1 VFFVDVD
8 IMTTDQLK
16 EVLGNYKW
24 TLLVALIMFAMVG
37 FGYKLARIIDEGD
50 SKKVQAQQETIAI
63 LSEENHA
70 LTTKV
75 NQLEVAMELA
85 ALTTKVNQ
93 LEVAMELATLETESI
108 TNTLSEQKKEL
119 EAQQEL
125 LSFYERVV
133 APEKTDEGFAI
144 EGVEVFKLSDNTYQ
158 LRLVLLQSKQQK
170 AVINGSLDIAVVGQR
185 NGEVITLKSGESSLL
200 AEDIKYRFR
209 FFQAVN
215 VTLTIEEDINP
226 ETISFSTT
234 VYQYKTRKGSYE
246 ISVPWNEAL
255 SVEIE

>member
-1 VFFVDVD
+1 MFFVDVD

-50 SKKVQAQQETIAI
+50 SKKVQAQRETIAI

-85 ALTTKVNQ
+85 
-93 LEVAMELATLETESI
+93 TLETESI
-108 TNTLSEQKKEL
+108 TNTLGEQKKEI

-185 NGEVITLKSGESSLL
+185 NGEAITLKSGESSLL

-215 VTLTIEEDINP
+215 VTLIIEEDINP
-226 ETISFSTT
+226 ESIAFSTT
-234 VYQYKTRKGSYE
+234 VYQYKTRKGNYE

>member
-1 VFFVDVD
+1 MFFVDVD

-85 ALTTKVNQ
+85 
-93 LEVAMELATLETESI
+93 TLETESI
-108 TNTLSEQKKEL
+108 TNTLGEQKKEL

-226 ETISFSTT
+226 ESFSFSTT
-234 VYQYKTRKGSYE
+234 VYQYKTRKGNYE

>member
-1 VFFVDVD
+1 MFFVDVD

-85 ALTTKVNQ
+85 
-93 LEVAMELATLETESI
+93 TLETESI
-108 TNTLSEQKKEL
+108 TNTLGEQKKEL

-185 NGEVITLKSGESSLL
+185 NGEAFTLKSGESSLL

-215 VTLTIEEDINP
+215 ATLTIEEDINP
-226 ETISFSTT
+226 ESISFSTT
-234 VYQYKTRKGSYE
+234 VYQYKTRKGNYE

>member
-1 VFFVDVD
+1 MFFVDVD

-63 LSEENHA
+63 LSEENH
-70 LTTKV
+70 
-75 NQLEVAMELA
+75 

-185 NGEVITLKSGESSLL
+185 NGEAFTLKSGESSLL

-215 VTLTIEEDINP
+215 ATLTIEEDINP
-226 ETISFSTT
+226 ESISFSTT
-234 VYQYKTRKGSYE
+234 VYQYKTRKGNYE

>member
-85 ALTTKVNQ
+85 
-93 LEVAMELATLETESI
+93 TLETESI
-108 TNTLSEQKKEL
+108 TNTLGEQKKEL

-185 NGEVITLKSGESSLL
+185 NGEAITLKSGESSLL

-215 VTLTIEEDINP
+215 ATLTIEEDINP
-226 ETISFSTT
+226 ESISFSTT
-234 VYQYKTRKGSYE
+234 VYQYKTRKGNYE

>member
-1 VFFVDVD
+1 
-8 IMTTDQLK
+8 MTTDQLK

-85 ALTTKVNQ
+85 
-93 LEVAMELATLETESI
+93 TLETESI
-108 TNTLSEQKKEL
+108 TNTLGEQKKEL

-185 NGEVITLKSGESSLL
+185 NGEAFTLKSGESSLL

-215 VTLTIEEDINP
+215 VTLIIEEDINP
-226 ETISFSTT
+226 ESIAFATT
-234 VYQYKTRKGSYE
+234 VYQYKTRKGNYE
-246 ISVPWNEAL
+246 ISVPWSEAL

>member
-1 VFFVDVD
+1 
-8 IMTTDQLK
+8 MTTDQLK

-85 ALTTKVNQ
+85 
-93 LEVAMELATLETESI
+93 TLETESI
-108 TNTLSEQKKEL
+108 TNTLGEQKKEI

-185 NGEVITLKSGESSLL
+185 NGEAITLKSGESSLL

-215 VTLTIEEDINP
+215 ATLTIEEDINP
-226 ETISFSTT
+226 ESISFSTT
-234 VYQYKTRKGSYE
+234 VYQYKTRKGNYE

>member
-1 VFFVDVD
+1 MFFVDVD

-50 SKKVQAQQETIAI
+50 NKKVQAQQETIAI

-85 ALTTKVNQ
+85 
-93 LEVAMELATLETESI
+93 TLETESI
-108 TNTLSEQKKEL
+108 TNTLGEQKKEL

-185 NGEVITLKSGESSLL
+185 NGEAITLKSGESSLL

-226 ETISFSTT
+226 ESISFSTT
-234 VYQYKTRKGSYE
+234 VYQYKTRKGNYE

>member
-1 VFFVDVD
+1 MFFVDVD

-63 LSEENHA
+63 LSEENH
-70 LTTKV
+70 
-75 NQLEVAMELA
+75 

-234 VYQYKTRKGSYE
+234 VYQYKTRKGNYE

>member
-1 VFFVDVD
+1 VFFVDED

-63 LSEENHA
+63 LSEENH
-70 LTTKV
+70 
-75 NQLEVAMELA
+75 

-234 VYQYKTRKGSYE
+234 VYQYKTRKGNYE

>member
-1 VFFVDVD
+1 MFFVDVD

-85 ALTTKVNQ
+85 
-93 LEVAMELATLETESI
+93 TLETESI
-108 TNTLSEQKKEL
+108 TNTLGEQKKEL

-170 AVINGSLDIAVVGQR
+170 ALINGNLDIAVVGQR
-185 NGEVITLKSGESSLL
+185 NGEAITLKSGESSLL
-200 AEDIKYRFR
+200 AEDINYRFR

-226 ETISFSTT
+226 ESISFSTT
-234 VYQYKTRKGSYE
+234 VYQYKTRKGNYE

>member
-1 VFFVDVD
+1 MFFVDVD

-63 LSEENHA
+63 LSEENH
-70 LTTKV
+70 
-75 NQLEVAMELA
+75 

-215 VTLTIEEDINP
+215 VTLTIEEGINP
-226 ETISFSTT
+226 ESISFSTT
-234 VYQYKTRKGSYE
+234 VYQYKTRKGNYE

>member
-1 VFFVDVD
+1 MFFVDVD

-85 ALTTKVNQ
+85 
-93 LEVAMELATLETESI
+93 TLETESI
-108 TNTLSEQKKEL
+108 TNTLGEQKKEL

-170 AVINGSLDIAVVGQR
+170 AVINGNLDIAVVGQR
-185 NGEVITLKSGESSLL
+185 NSEAITLKSGESSLL

-215 VTLTIEEDINP
+215 VTLIIEEDINP
-226 ETISFSTT
+226 ESISFSTT
-234 VYQYKTRKGSYE
+234 VYQYKTRKGNYE

>member
-1 VFFVDVD
+1 MFFVDVD

-85 ALTTKVNQ
+85 
-93 LEVAMELATLETESI
+93 TLETESI
-108 TNTLSEQKKEL
+108 TNTLGEQKKEL

-185 NGEVITLKSGESSLL
+185 NGEAITLKSGESSLL

-226 ETISFSTT
+226 ESISFSTT
-234 VYQYKTRKGSYE
+234 VYQYKTRKGNYE
-246 ISVPWNEAL
+246 ISVPWSDAL

>member
-1 VFFVDVD
+1 MFFVDVD

-63 LSEENHA
+63 VSEENH
-70 LTTKV
+70 
-75 NQLEVAMELA
+75 

-108 TNTLSEQKKEL
+108 TNTLGEQKKEI

-185 NGEVITLKSGESSLL
+185 NGEAITLKSGESSLL

-215 VTLTIEEDINP
+215 ATLTIEEDINP
-226 ETISFSTT
+226 ESISFSTT
-234 VYQYKTRKGSYE
+234 VYQYKTRKGNYE

>member
-1 VFFVDVD
+1 MFFVDVD

-50 SKKVQAQQETIAI
+50 SKKAQAQQETIAI

-85 ALTTKVNQ
+85 
-93 LEVAMELATLETESI
+93 TLETESI
-108 TNTLSEQKKEL
+108 TNTLGEQKKEL

-185 NGEVITLKSGESSLL
+185 NGEAITLKSGESSLL

-215 VTLTIEEDINP
+215 VTLIIEEDINP
-226 ETISFSTT
+226 ESIAFSTT
-234 VYQYKTRKGSYE
+234 VYQYKTRKGNYE

>member
-1 VFFVDVD
+1 MFFVDVD

-50 SKKVQAQQETIAI
+50 SKKVQAQRETIAI

-85 ALTTKVNQ
+85 
-93 LEVAMELATLETESI
+93 TLETESI
-108 TNTLSEQKKEL
+108 TNTLGEQKKEL

-185 NGEVITLKSGESSLL
+185 NGEAITLKSGESSLL

-234 VYQYKTRKGSYE
+234 VYQYKTRKGNYE

>member
-1 VFFVDVD
+1 MFFVDVD

-85 ALTTKVNQ
+85 
-93 LEVAMELATLETESI
+93 TLETESI
-108 TNTLSEQKKEL
+108 TNTLGEQKKEL
-119 EAQQEL
+119 EVQQEL

-234 VYQYKTRKGSYE
+234 VYQYKTRKGNYE

>member
-1 VFFVDVD
+1 MFFVDVD

-85 ALTTKVNQ
+85 
-93 LEVAMELATLETESI
+93 TLETESI
-108 TNTLSEQKKEL
+108 TNTLGEQKKEL

-170 AVINGSLDIAVVGQR
+170 AVINGSLDIAAVGQR

-226 ETISFSTT
+226 ESISFSTT
-234 VYQYKTRKGSYE
+234 VYQYKTRKGNYE

>member
-85 ALTTKVNQ
+85 
-93 LEVAMELATLETESI
+93 TLETESI
-108 TNTLSEQKKEL
+108 TNTLGEQKKEL

-185 NGEVITLKSGESSLL
+185 NGEAITLKSGESSLL

-215 VTLTIEEDINP
+215 VTLIIEEDINP
-226 ETISFSTT
+226 ESIAFSTT
-234 VYQYKTRKGSYE
+234 VYQYKTRKGNYE

>member
-1 VFFVDVD
+1 MFFVDVD

-63 LSEENHA
+63 LSEENH
-70 LTTKV
+70 
-75 NQLEVAMELA
+75 

-209 FFQAVN
+209 FFQVVN

-234 VYQYKTRKGSYE
+234 VYQYKTRKGNYE

>member
-1 VFFVDVD
+1 
-8 IMTTDQLK
+8 MTTDQLK

-85 ALTTKVNQ
+85 
-93 LEVAMELATLETESI
+93 TLETESI
-108 TNTLSEQKKEL
+108 TNTLGEQKKEL

-215 VTLTIEEDINP
+215 VTLTIEEDI
-226 ETISFSTT
+226 
-234 VYQYKTRKGSYE
+234 
-246 ISVPWNEAL
+246 
-255 SVEIE
+255 

>member
-1 VFFVDVD
+1 MFFVDVD

-70 LTTKV
+70 LTI
-75 NQLEVAMELA
+75 
-85 ALTTKVNQ
+85 KVNQ

-108 TNTLSEQKKEL
+108 TNTLGEQKKEI

-185 NGEVITLKSGESSLL
+185 NGEAITLKWGESSLL

-215 VTLTIEEDINP
+215 ATLTIEEDINP
-226 ETISFSTT
+226 ESISFSTT
-234 VYQYKTRKGSYE
+234 VYQYKTRKGNYE

>member
-1 VFFVDVD
+1 
-8 IMTTDQLK
+8 MTTDQLK

-63 LSEENHA
+63 LSEENH
-70 LTTKV
+70 
-75 NQLEVAMELA
+75 

-234 VYQYKTRKGSYE
+234 VYQYKTRKGNYE
-246 ISVPWNEAL
+246 
-255 SVEIE
+255 

>member
-1 VFFVDVD
+1 MFFVDVD

-50 SKKVQAQQETIAI
+50 SKKVQAQKETIAI
-63 LSEENHA
+63 LSEENY
-70 LTTKV
+70 
-75 NQLEVAMELA
+75 

-108 TNTLSEQKKEL
+108 INTLGEQKKEL

-234 VYQYKTRKGSYE
+234 VYQYKTRKGNYE

>member
-1 VFFVDVD
+1 MFFVDVD

-85 ALTTKVNQ
+85 
-93 LEVAMELATLETESI
+93 TLETESI
-108 TNTLSEQKKEL
+108 TNTLGEQKKEL

-170 AVINGSLDIAVVGQR
+170 AVINGSLDIAVVGER
-185 NGEVITLKSGESSLL
+185 NSEAITLKSGESSLL

-215 VTLTIEEDINP
+215 ATLTIEEDINP
-226 ETISFSTT
+226 ESIAFSTT
-234 VYQYKTRKGSYE
+234 VYQYKTRKGNYE

>member
-1 VFFVDVD
+1 MFFVDVD

-85 ALTTKVNQ
+85 
-93 LEVAMELATLETESI
+93 TLETESI
-108 TNTLSEQKKEL
+108 TNTLGEQKKEI

-185 NGEVITLKSGESSLL
+185 NGEAFTLKSGESSLL

-234 VYQYKTRKGSYE
+234 VYQYKTRKGNYE

>member
-1 VFFVDVD
+1 MFFVDVD

-85 ALTTKVNQ
+85 
-93 LEVAMELATLETESI
+93 TLETESI
-108 TNTLSEQKKEL
+108 TNTLGEQKKEL

-185 NGEVITLKSGESSLL
+185 NGEVITLKSGESRLL

-226 ETISFSTT
+226 
-234 VYQYKTRKGSYE
+234 
-246 ISVPWNEAL
+246 
-255 SVEIE
+255 

>member
-1 VFFVDVD
+1 MFFVDVD

-85 ALTTKVNQ
+85 
-93 LEVAMELATLETESI
+93 TLETESI
-108 TNTLSEQKKEL
+108 TNTLGEQKKEL

-234 VYQYKTRKGSYE
+234 VYQYKTRKGNYE

>member
-85 ALTTKVNQ
+85 
-93 LEVAMELATLETESI
+93 TLETESI
-108 TNTLSEQKKEL
+108 TNTLGEQKKEL

-226 ETISFSTT
+226 ESISFSTT
-234 VYQYKTRKGSYE
+234 VYQYKTRKGNYE

>member
-1 VFFVDVD
+1 MFFVDVD

-63 LSEENHA
+63 LSEENH
-70 LTTKV
+70 
-75 NQLEVAMELA
+75 

-185 NGEVITLKSGESSLL
+185 NGEAITLKSGESSLL

-215 VTLTIEEDINP
+215 ATLTIEEDINP
-226 ETISFSTT
+226 ESISFSTT
-234 VYQYKTRKGSYE
+234 VYQYKTRKGNYE

>member
-1 VFFVDVD
+1 MFFVDVD

-85 ALTTKVNQ
+85 
-93 LEVAMELATLETESI
+93 TLETESI
-108 TNTLSEQKKEL
+108 TNTLGEQKKEL

-144 EGVEVFKLSDNTYQ
+144 EGVEIFKLSDSTYQ

-185 NGEVITLKSGESSLL
+185 NGEAITLKSGESSLL

-226 ETISFSTT
+226 ESISFSTT
-234 VYQYKTRKGSYE
+234 VYQYKTRKGNYE

>member
-1 VFFVDVD
+1 MFFVDVD

-50 SKKVQAQQETIAI
+50 SKKVQAQKETIAI

-70 LTTKV
+70 LTI
-75 NQLEVAMELA
+75 
-85 ALTTKVNQ
+85 KVNQ

-108 TNTLSEQKKEL
+108 TNTLGEQKKEI

-144 EGVEVFKLSDNTYQ
+144 EGVEIFKLSDNTYQ

-185 NGEVITLKSGESSLL
+185 NGEAITLKSGESSLL

-215 VTLTIEEDINP
+215 ATLTIEEDINP
-226 ETISFSTT
+226 ESISFSTT
-234 VYQYKTRKGSYE
+234 VYQYKTRKGNYE

>member
-50 SKKVQAQQETIAI
+50 SKKVQAQKETIAI

-70 LTTKV
+70 LTI
-75 NQLEVAMELA
+75 
-85 ALTTKVNQ
+85 KVNQ

-108 TNTLSEQKKEL
+108 TNTLGEQKKEL

-144 EGVEVFKLSDNTYQ
+144 EGVEIFKLSDNTYQ

-170 AVINGSLDIAVVGQR
+170 AVINGNLDIAVVGQR
-185 NGEVITLKSGESSLL
+185 NSEAITLKSGESSLL

-226 ETISFSTT
+226 ESISFSTT
-234 VYQYKTRKGSYE
+234 VYQYKTRKGNYE
-246 ISVPWNEAL
+246 ISVPWSEAL

>member
-1 VFFVDVD
+1 MFFVDVD

-85 ALTTKVNQ
+85 
-93 LEVAMELATLETESI
+93 TLETKSI
-108 TNTLSEQKKEL
+108 TNTLGEQKKEL

-185 NGEVITLKSGESSLL
+185 NGEAITLKSGESSLL

-215 VTLTIEEDINP
+215 ATLTIEEDINP
-226 ETISFSTT
+226 ESITFSTT
-234 VYQYKTRKGSYE
+234 VYQYKTRKGNYE

>member
-1 VFFVDVD
+1 MFFVDVD

-85 ALTTKVNQ
+85 
-93 LEVAMELATLETESI
+93 TLETESI
-108 TNTLSEQKKEL
+108 TNTLGEQKKEL

-185 NGEVITLKSGESSLL
+185 NGEAITLKSGESSLL

-215 VTLTIEEDINP
+215 VTLIIEEDINP
-226 ETISFSTT
+226 ESIAFSTT
-234 VYQYKTRKGSYE
+234 VYQYKTRKGNYE

>member
-1 VFFVDVD
+1 MFFVDVD

-50 SKKVQAQQETIAI
+50 SKKVQAQKETIAI
-63 LSEENHA
+63 LSEENHV
-70 LTTKV
+70 LTTK
-75 NQLEVAMELA
+75 M
-85 ALTTKVNQ
+85 NQ

-108 TNTLSEQKKEL
+108 TNTLGEQKKEI

-185 NGEVITLKSGESSLL
+185 NGEAITLKSGESSLL

-215 VTLTIEEDINP
+215 VTLIIEEDINP
-226 ETISFSTT
+226 ESISFSTT
-234 VYQYKTRKGSYE
+234 VYQYKTRKGNYE